1 MFTRKKAS
9 SAGRALIVLGRI
21 VRRLGRLVGGK
32 IGAGIMGYGLAHIV
46 LGNLAKFSSEMRS
59 R

>member
-1 MFTRKKAS
+1 LFTRKKAS
-9 SAGRALIVLGRI
+9 TAGKTLIVLGRI
-21 VRRLGRLVGGK
+21 VRRFGRLVGGR

-46 LGNLAKFSSEMRS
+46 LGNLAKFSSGMRF